1 MPKTKGPPKTTQSK
15 SSARF
20 AASLINLPI
29 NLSPVASVIPI
40 YLKAIC
46 KIRLFY
52 ILYLYLLFRIYEN
65 TNFIIIISLCPPPV
79 KQKYIEY
86 FFCLTLRECPEW
98 KAISSS
104 HWVLLCLSLKG
115 QLKAKKNT
123 CRSRCFCL
131 NCHILYIIYYP
142 LLTSLWP
149 RTQPA

>member
-46 KIRLFY
+46 KIRLFC

-65 TNFIIIISLCPPPV
+65 TNFIIIISLCPPSQAKVHRVLFLLDASRVPRV
-79 KQKYIEY
+79 KIHIQ
-86 FFCLTLRECPEW
+86 FTLSFIMLIPKRTI
-98 KAISSS
+98 KS
-104 HWVLLCLSLKG
+104 
-115 QLKAKKNT
+115 KKIT
-123 CRSRCFCL
+123 
-131 NCHILYIIYYP
+131 
-142 LLTSLWP
+142 
-149 RTQPA
+149 PAAAGVFA